1 MIFVTV
7 GSDEPFDRLIQA
19 VDDWAGNTGRRDVFA
34 QIGRGQWRPRHI
46 EYCRFLTAAEFRAK
60 LNAARAVVAHAGM
73 GTILSALQ
81 YQTPI
86 IVMPRRASLG
96 EARNEH
102 QLATV
107 RHLSGTHRIA
117 AASDE
122 EELRQALDGLDQVVA
137 HSSIGATAQTPLIE
151 AVRAFIQAR

>member
-19 VDDWAGNTGRRDVFA
+19 VDDWAGNTGCDDVFA
-34 QIGRGQWRPRHI
+34 QIGRGQFRPRHI
-46 EYCRFLTAAEFRAK
+46 DYCRFLTATEFRAK
-60 LNAARAVVAHAGM
+60 LNAAQAVVAHAGM

-81 YQTPI
+81 YQKPI

-107 RHLSGTHRIA
+107 RYLSATHRIA
-117 AASDE
+117 VAANE
-122 EELRQALDGLDQVVA
+122 KELGQALARVDQLMA
-137 HSSIGATAQTPLIE
+137 HSSIGAAAQTPLIE

>member
-1 MIFVTV
+1 
-7 GSDEPFDRLIQA
+7 
-19 VDDWAGNTGRRDVFA
+19 
-34 QIGRGQWRPRHI
+34 
-46 EYCRFLTAAEFRAK
+46 
-60 LNAARAVVAHAGM
+60 M

-81 YQTPI
+81 YQKPI

-107 RHLSGTHRIA
+107 RRLSDTHRIA
-117 AASDE
+117 AAADE
-122 EELRQALDGLDQVVA
+122 EAPGQALDRLDQVVA

-151 AVRAFIQAR
+151 AVRAFIQER